1 MKILIIGVLLVVAVA
16 LVIMRTNKNL
26 QPASLDPSTFRYSQ
40 VDITESFGD
49 NLKLTSDQ
57 WIETSPL
64 NKMTQN
70 PEKQGLPAI
79 SATPDEIYR
88 VATSMSQIREQIT
101 IPSDGVY
108 CPVCNRANVDISK
121 LHKPCPKCGRPLLK
135 FGWD

>member
-1 MKILIIGVLLVVAVA
+1 MKIFIIGVLLVVVVA
-16 LVIMRTNKNL
+16 LVLVRTKKKP
-26 QPASLDPSTFRYSQ
+26 QPASLDPSSIRYSQ

-49 NLKLTSDQ
+49 NLKLTPDQ

-64 NKMTQN
+64 NKMTPN

-79 SATPDEIYR
+79 NATPDEIYI
-88 VATSMSQIREQIT
+88 VAAAMSQMREQVP

-108 CPVCNRANVDISK
+108 CPVCNRANVDILK